1 MKKLLAILLTVC
13 FMLGVFAACTN
24 DNTPANT
31 NGPEGNNNE
40 NPGQTQT
47 QTQAPMSSGLD
58 LSVSKEPKKD
68 WVTYLTL
75 ANEMETFNILYSQNN
90 KELRV
95 LTNCIDGLLS
105 NDNHGNLVPAI
116 AETWGTE
123 DGGKTWTFNL
133 RKGVQWVNM
142 NGEPMQEVKAE
153 DWLVG
158 LEWVLNFHKNEAA
171 NTSMPTEM
179 IEGAADYYAYVAG
192 YQDLEIPAD
201 ADAATKE
208 KLTKDYEKAKAKFE
222 AICEKY
228 GLEPVR
234 LTADEAKS
242 MDLTVFKQMVGIEAP
257 DDYTLVYHCVAEL
270 PYFATVAT
278 YNCLYPAPQALID
291 QLGVDGFY
299 ACTNE
304 NMWYNGCYTMTE
316 YLQGNQKVYTKNP
329 MYWDQDCTLF
339 DTVTFKM
346 TESGDI
352 SYQLYENGEV
362 DYVGLGEA
370 QINTIA
376 KNPDNE
382 FYNYLVPDVPAKYC
396 YQFQLNYHKL
406 FDDGSEDV
414 NWNTAAANEAFRL
427 SWYYGLDLT
436 EYFKRS
442 NSLDPLSCEN
452 EYYSMKGFIYTS
464 DGTDYTELVRQE
476 LGLPELNGEKMVR
489 LDADKA
495 AQYKQQAIE
504 ELSAIGVTFPVEVD
518 YYISGSSQTALDSA
532 NVLKQVFSNSLGDD
546 YVTLNIKTYV
556 SSSRQEVYTPRL
568 HSIVQTG
575 WGADY
580 GDPQNYLGQMTYGN
594 ETAYFPNSYNY
605 VNEVE
610 VNENTQALIDVFKTL
625 TDMVNEADQIH
636 DDMDARYKAYA
647 KAEAY
652 LIEHAIVVPTYY
664 DVGWCLSKINLYTQ
678 RNAMFGCQNG
688 KMKNW
693 ETAADGY
700 TTEEMTALKEAFL
713 AE

>member
-75 ANEMETFNILYSQNN
+75 ANEMETFNILYSQTN

-304 NMWYNGCYTMTE
+304 NMWYNGCYTITH
-316 YLQGNQKVYTKNP
+316 YINGNEKVLTKNP
-329 MYWDQDCTLF
+329 LYWDTDCTLF
-339 DTVTFKM
+339 DTVTYKM
-346 TESGDI
+346 VESGDVAFQMFQAGELDYI
-352 SYQLYENGEV
+352 ELTESNLRTIYNSESNEFHDYIVEARPTKYSYQLHLCWDKRDENG
-362 DYVGLGEA
+362 D
-370 QINTIA
+370 
-376 KNPDNE
+376 P
-382 FYNYLVPDVPAKYC
+382 
-396 YQFQLNYHKL
+396 
-406 FDDGSEDV
+406 DV
-414 NWNTAAANEAFRL
+414 NWNTAIANENFRL
-427 SWYYGLDLT
+427 AWYYGLDATPYLART
-436 EYFKRS
+436 
-442 NSLDPLSCEN
+442 N
-452 EYYSMKGFIYTS
+452 FIYPQHCANYCYTMS
-464 DGTDYTELVRQE
+464 NLVSFSNGQEYTERVME
-476 LGLPELNGEKMVR
+476 KLGISPDGENYARV
-489 LDADKA
+489 DAAKA
-495 AQYKQQAIE
+495 AEYKTKAME
-504 ELSAIGVTFPVEVD
+504 ELAAQGVTFPVVAD
-518 YYISGSSQTALDSA
+518 YYIQGSSQTALDTA
-532 NVLKQVFSNSLGDD
+532 NVLKQLFTDCLGDD
-546 YVTLNIKTYV
+546 FVTLNIKTYI
-556 SSSRQEVYTPRL
+556 SSVAKEVRSPQLASFY
-568 HSIVQTG
+568 ING

-580 GDPQNYLGQMTYGN
+580 GDPQNYLGQETYGMDN
-594 ETAYFPNSYNY
+594 AYYSEAYSITRNITD
-605 VNEVE
+605 EK
-610 VNENTQALIDVFKTL
+610 LIAVYEEFTN
-625 TDMVNEADQIH
+625 MVNAANAIVG
-636 DDMDARYKAYA
+636 DMDARYEAYA
-647 KAEAY
+647 DAEKY
-652 LIEHAIVVPTYY
+652 MIEHALVIPWYKNVLWQVTHVNDY
-664 DVGWCLSKINLYTQ
+664 SKIYAPYGIQ
-678 RNAMFGCQNG
+678 GDKF
-688 KMKNW
+688 KNW
-693 ETAADGY
+693 ETSVDAY
-700 TTEEMTALKEAFL
+700 TTEDYAKL
-713 AE
+713 AEAYAAGTAK